1 MIYDCNITTQERL
14 LASQRRAVASPRPS
28 NRRRLSR
35 DRPSLPQVININRE
49 EYLSDSADSLYGSA
63 DINQHQHQL
72 QQQQQQQQPL
82 QQQSLKIWLQ
92 QHQDPTMDCEL
103 IKNIQSRDGSFLTL
117 SHLSAN
123 KMRAANSLDS
133 LDVVTNSIQQA
144 RANSLQRGQ
153 CPGKSDYNLQCFA
166 SPQLLRINRS
176 NSMRFVRIVNIST
189 ENYQSWQKYVAA
201 GMVRNQ

>member
-72 QQQQQQQQPL
+72 QQQQQP

-103 IKNIQSRDGSFLTL
+103 IKIF
-117 SHLSAN
+117 
-123 KMRAANSLDS
+123 
-133 LDVVTNSIQQA
+133 
-144 RANSLQRGQ
+144 
-153 CPGKSDYNLQCFA
+153 
-166 SPQLLRINRS
+166 SPE
-176 NSMRFVRIVNIST
+176 MEVF
-189 ENYQSWQKYVAA
+189 
-201 GMVRNQ
+201 